1 MSYDA
6 LWQRL
11 MFRQGRQ
18 NGTREMVEIIKLG
31 KKHGYRDLQT
41 AVEAAEELGCS
52 DIGAVVYLLS
62 AEKLKRQRPE
72 AVDIGDLTRY
82 ERPMPE
88 LGEYDLLLQAV
99 AQ

>member
-1 MSYDA
+1 
-6 LWQRL
+6 

-31 KKHGYRDLQT
+31 KKRGYDPLQN
-41 AVEAAEELGCS
+41 AVAAAEELGCS
-52 DIGAVVYLLS
+52 DIGAVLYLLG
-62 AEKLKRQRPE
+62 AEKLKRQKPE
-72 AVDIGDLTRY
+72 PVDVGGLARY

-88 LGEYDLLLQAV
+88 FTDYDLLLQAA